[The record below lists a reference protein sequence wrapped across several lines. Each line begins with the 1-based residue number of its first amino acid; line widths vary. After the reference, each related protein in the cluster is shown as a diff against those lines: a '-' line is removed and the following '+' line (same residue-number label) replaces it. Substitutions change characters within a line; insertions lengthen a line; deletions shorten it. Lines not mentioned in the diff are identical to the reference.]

1 MSDLE
6 KWRKKVQENSITDKA
21 KILDYMMS
29 HAVVEDEP
37 FRLEILYRPEGELV
51 IIQGNLKG
59 LKSLQE
65 ALERLIESSPVG
77 GHIHYDS
84 SSGLSKSE
92 IPLIIQK
99 VGDTGV
105 GPHVTDMG
113 STIE

>member
-1 MSDLE
+1 MSNVDE
-6 KWRKKVQENSITDKA
+6 WRKKVQDNSVTDKE

-37 FRLEILYRPEGELV
+37 YRLEVLYKPEGKLV

-65 ALERLIESSPVG
+65 TLRRLIESSPVG

-99 VGDTGV
+99 VDDTDD
-105 GPHVTDMG
+105 GPHVIDIG